1 MKDYP
6 DFSIGLLYAVG
17 KCLGDQTQKMR
28 SLAASLGKE
37 SGDIQEK
44 NEHCDE
50 QIAIVND
57 MFDQFF
63 RGSTGRSSMDSHGP
77 VSLSRMEERLR

>member
-1 MKDYP
+1 
-6 DFSIGLLYAVG
+6 
-17 KCLGDQTQKMR
+17 LGEK
-28 SLAASLGKE
+28 L
-37 SGDIQEK
+37 GDIQEN
-44 NEHCDE
+44 NENRDE